1 MRIALIGDFH
11 YSRMHHDSEEL
22 VKAKEQAYRYMM
34 QAFLD
39 QEADFH
45 ISIGDLTH
53 EGVPEE
59 LEQIV
64 EWMDYGGRQF
74 IHVLGNHDTYSIPKA
89 DILAITG
96 QERYRVIDT
105 EDVMLLILDT
115 TQEMNPSDW
124 GGTLDAEQLVWLHQ
138 QLERSGDKPVFV
150 FGHHPVHD
158 TTMRSTMDMLS
169 IHPRVDVKS
178 VLHRKAE
185 GGFYFCGHN
194 HVNSLVRQ
202 AGWHYI
208 QTAAC
213 LDVPAFRIIEVKDGE
228 VSMDYVR
235 MDDPQLNEDIACF
248 YTRMPGFG
256 PTASA
261 LGEEADLRLVT
272 QRLKAAR

>member
-22 VKAKEQAYRYMM
+22 VQAKEQAYRYML
-34 QAFLD
+34 QTFLD
-39 QEADFH
+39 QEVDFH

-59 LEQIV
+59 LEQIM
-64 EWMDYGGRQF
+64 EWIQQHERQF

-96 QERYRVIDT
+96 QERYRVVDT
-105 EDVMLLILDT
+105 EEVMLIMLDT
-115 TQEMNPSDW
+115 TQEMNPTNW
-124 GGTLDAEQLVWLHQ
+124 GGTLDAEQLGWLQ
-138 QLERSGDKPVFV
+138 KQLERSGDKPVFV
-150 FGHHPVHD
+150 FGHHPVYD
-158 TTMRSTMDMLS
+158 TTVRSTMDMLS
-169 IHPRVDVKS
+169 IHPRVNVKS

-185 GGFYFCGHN
+185 DGFYFCGHN

-202 AGWHYI
+202 EGWHYI

-213 LDVPAFRIIEVKDGE
+213 LDVPGFRILEVKDGE
-228 VSMDYVR
+228 VSIDFVHI
-235 MDDPQLNEDIACF
+235 DDTELNENIACF

-261 LGEEADLRLVT
+261 LGDEADLHLHTR
-272 QRLKAAR
+272 RMKSAR